1 MGKSEL
7 IAGLDLGSGRV
18 VCVLGTPDPEGQG
31 TKILGGAIVPTRG
44 LKGGVVLNIHETAR
58 AIRAAVEKA
67 EEQAGQMVHGLYI
80 GVRGDHIQS
89 FNNSGNYN
97 IARTDKEIT
106 AEDVRGVIEHAKA
119 IPISAD
125 REILHV
131 IPQSFALDR
140 QGGVPD
146 PIGMEGALLEV
157 DVHIVTASSSHVT
170 NLTKAVAEGGFDVIE
185 PVYSLLALGEFL
197 VTEEERD
204 LGSLLVDVGG
214 QSISL
219 GIFAEG
225 GIKFS
230 KELPFGSDFITRDLA
245 HGLRTKIPTAERIKI
260 EHGIAHPALL
270 NGNGD
275 DLIEFKG
282 VDGRTVHSVKKN
294 TMVDIILPRVEE
306 MFTHIGEEVQNSNYG
321 DLAVPGGTI
330 LTGGGS
336 QLRGLAQ
343 AAEQILNM
351 PARGAYAHPG
361 IVDAPAAILEDP
373 SYATALGLVCYPQ
386 SASFGQTT
394 IARRTEGRVLRGL
407 RRWFK
412 DLF

>member
-1 MGKSEL
+1 MAKSEI

-18 VCVLGTPDPEGQG
+18 TCVLGTPHPDGQG
-31 TKILGGAIVPTRG
+31 IKILGGATIATRG
-44 LKGGVVLNIHETAR
+44 IKGGVVLNIHETAR
-58 AIRAAVEKA
+58 AIRTVVEKA

-80 GVRGDHIQS
+80 GVRGSHIQS
-89 FNNSGNYN
+89 FNNGGNYS

-119 IPISAD
+119 IPISTD

-140 QGGVPD
+140 QQGVPD
-146 PIGMEGALLEV
+146 PIGMEGSLLEV
-157 DVHIVTASSSHVT
+157 DVHIITASSSHIN
-170 NLTKAVAEGGFDVIE
+170 NLTKAVAEAGFDVID
-185 PVYSLLALGEFL
+185 PVYSMLALGEFL

-204 LGSLLVDVGG
+204 LGSLLMDIGG

-219 GIFAEG
+219 GIFVEG
-225 GIKFS
+225 GIRYS
-230 KELPFGSDFITRDLA
+230 KEVPVGSDFITRDLA
-245 HGLRTKIPTAERIKI
+245 HGLRTNLPTAERIKI
-260 EHGIAHPALL
+260 EHGVAHPALL
-270 NGNGD
+270 NGDGENP
-275 DLIEFKG
+275 IEFKG
-282 VDGRTVHSVKKN
+282 VDGRTLHTVKTN
-294 TMVDIILPRVEE
+294 SMVDIILPRVEE
-306 MFTHIGEEVQNSNYG
+306 IFTHVGEEIQKSSYG

-336 QLRGLAQ
+336 QLRGLPE

-351 PARGAYAHPG
+351 PARSSYAHAG
-361 IVDAPAAILEDP
+361 LIDAPVEFLDNP
-373 SYATALGLVCYPQ
+373 TYATAMALVCYPQ
-386 SASFGQTT
+386 SSSYTQTT
-394 IARRTEGRVLRGL
+394 MVRRSESRLFRGL